1 MPLTRPD
8 WRSFLPERRNARSPR
23 AAGRGRRQ
31 GPQAACRAPAGP
43 GRARLRRTRHISLI
57 PCTQPESVA
66 GPGGDACLRLGYPA
80 HYAKGAH
87 LLPDDPTAPLAAT
100 LVRSPSEPELRR
112 ALAATIELVTGE
124 LERSEPGLAERLR
137 PMLTALAGS
146 RTMRNLMSEPDI
158 PVLGRFSLAGKV
170 ALVTGA
176 SSGLGAGFAVA
187 LAQAGA
193 DVVLAARRRDGL
205 EAARRAVEKLGRS
218 ALAVPTDVT
227 DPEACRAVVQ
237 AAVGR
242 FGRLDVLINNA
253 GMGTAVPALREPP
266 EQFRQV
272 IDVNLMGAY
281 WMAQAAAQVMPP
293 GSSIVNIASVLGLIK
308 SFWPQAAYAAS
319 KAGLIGLTRDLNQQ
333 WSGRRGIRVNAVA
346 PGYFRSEMT
355 DQIPRDKLEEFIT
368 SASTLGRMG
377 EQHELDTVVVFLA
390 SPASSYIA
398 GVTLAVDGG
407 MSGH

>member
-1 MPLTRPD
+1 
-8 WRSFLPERRNARSPR
+8 
-23 AAGRGRRQ
+23 
-31 GPQAACRAPAGP
+31 
-43 GRARLRRTRHISLI
+43 
-57 PCTQPESVA
+57 
-66 GPGGDACLRLGYPA
+66 
-80 HYAKGAH
+80 
-87 LLPDDPTAPLAAT
+87 
-100 LVRSPSEPELRR
+100 
-112 ALAATIELVTGE
+112 
-124 LERSEPGLAERLR
+124 
-137 PMLTALAGS
+137 
-146 RTMRNLMSEPDI
+146 MSEPDI
-158 PVLGRFSLAGKV
+158 PVLERFSLAGKV

-193 DVVLAARRRDGL
+193 DVVLAARRKDGL
-205 EAARRAVEKLGRS
+205 EAATREVEKLGRS
-218 ALAVPTDVT
+218 ALAVPADVT
-227 DPEACRAVVQ
+227 DPDACRAVVQ

-242 FGRLDVLINNA
+242 FGRLDVLVNNA
-253 GMGTAVPALREPP
+253 GMGTAVPALRETP

-293 GSSIVNIASVLGLIK
+293 GSSIVNIASVLGLVK

-355 DQIPRDKLEEFIT
+355 DQIPPDRLREFVAST
-368 SASTLGRMG
+368 STLGRMG

>member
-1 MPLTRPD
+1 MI
-8 WRSFLPERRNARSPR
+8 
-23 AAGRGRRQ
+23 RG
-31 GPQAACRAPAGP
+31 
-43 GRARLRRTRHISLI
+43 
-57 PCTQPESVA
+57 VA
-66 GPGGDACLRLGYPA
+66 D
-80 HYAKGAH
+80 
-87 LLPDDPTAPLAAT
+87 
-100 LVRSPSEPELRR
+100 S
-112 ALAATIELVTGE
+112 
-124 LERSEPGLAERLR
+124 
-137 PMLTALAGS
+137 
-146 RTMRNLMSEPDI
+146 DI
-158 PVLGRFSLAGKV
+158 PVLDRFSLAGRV

-205 EAARRAVEKLGRS
+205 EAACREVEKLGRS

-227 DPEACRAVVQ
+227 DPEACRALVQ
-237 AAVGR
+237 TAIGR
-242 FGRLDVLINNA
+242 FGRLDVLVNNA
-253 GMGTAVPALREPP
+253 GMGTAIPALREPP

-355 DQIPRDKLEEFIT
+355 DQIPRDKLDEFVA
-368 SASTLGRMG
+368 SSSTLGRMG

>member
-1 MPLTRPD
+1 
-8 WRSFLPERRNARSPR
+8 
-23 AAGRGRRQ
+23 
-31 GPQAACRAPAGP
+31 
-43 GRARLRRTRHISLI
+43 
-57 PCTQPESVA
+57 
-66 GPGGDACLRLGYPA
+66 
-80 HYAKGAH
+80 
-87 LLPDDPTAPLAAT
+87 
-100 LVRSPSEPELRR
+100 
-112 ALAATIELVTGE
+112 
-124 LERSEPGLAERLR
+124 
-137 PMLTALAGS
+137 
-146 RTMRNLMSEPDI
+146 MSEPDI
-158 PVLGRFSLAGKV
+158 PVLERFSLAGKV

-176 SSGLGAGFAVA
+176 SSGLGAGFSVA

-193 DVVLAARRRDGL
+193 DVVLAARRQDGL
-205 EAARRAVEKLGRS
+205 DAARRAVERLGRS
-218 ALAVPTDVT
+218 ALAVPADVT
-227 DPEACRAVVQ
+227 DPDACRAVAQ

-242 FGRLDVLINNA
+242 FGRLDVLVNNA

-355 DQIPRDKLEEFIT
+355 DQIPQDKLEEFIA